1 MYSRTYNHRPSA
13 HGRAPIPP
21 RGDDIVAMHPA
32 TARPGPKRP
41 RGKPSGPDEVRRAV
55 LAAAASLYASYGVD
69 GVSLRQIAAAA
80 DVNPAL
86 ISRYIGSKE
95 QLQGEVFAYASAELE
110 KSLREHPLERQGI
123 TPDTPMGQWVRITA
137 SMAIAGH
144 PIHST
149 DEANPVQVMAE
160 ILVRAYGVSE
170 GAARLRAAQ
179 IAAAALGWR
188 IFEDYLI
195 EAAQLGDTP
204 VEVLR
209 EELTRSARRLGAT
222 EWPSPPDPVP
232 LDRDS

>member
-1 MYSRTYNHRPSA
+1 MKQPKK
-13 HGRAPIPP
+13 
-21 RGDDIVAMHPA
+21 
-32 TARPGPKRP
+32 ARPGPKRSS
-41 RGKPSGPDEVRRAV
+41 GKPSGPAEVRLSV
-55 LAAAASLYASYGVD
+55 LAAAAALYATRGVD

-86 ISRYIGSKE
+86 ISRYIGNKKE
-95 QLQGEVFAYASAELE
+95 LQAEVFAFASGELE
-110 KSLREHPLERQGI
+110 RALREHPLERQGI
-123 TPDTPMGQWVRITA
+123 TPDTPMGQWVRIAA

-144 PIHST
+144 PIHSGN
-149 DEANPVQVMAE
+149 ESNPVQAMAE

-170 GAARLRAAQ
+170 AAAHLRAAQ

-204 VEVLR
+204 VDVLR

-222 EWPSPPDPVP
+222 DWPSPPDPVP
-232 LDRDS
+232 LSP